1 MQKKREHWA
10 TRAGF
15 LLATAGSAIGLGSL
29 WRFPYMVG
37 ENGGGYFVLLFIFF
51 TFFIGLPVFM
61 AELTMGRRS
70 QRGPVLAFAELHQN
84 SKIWRIVGWLAVIT
98 AFIILS
104 YYLVISGWS
113 LNYAFMSLNQF
124 YLGKSYDEIVGI
136 FDLVYKSPQ
145 MNLFWLFIFALMTG
159 GIVYGG
165 VRKGIE
171 KWSRILMPVLFVIL
185 TGLFIN
191 SMTLPGA
198 GEAFKFIF
206 VPRSGQLSASTV
218 LNALGMAFFALSVG
232 LGILITYG
240 SYMHSKDDIPKTA
253 LIIALLDISVSLLAA
268 LMIFPIIFTF
278 NFQPQE
284 GVGLIFKVLPVLF
297 AKMPG
302 ALLISTVFFLLIV
315 FTALTSTISLLE
327 VLVATAMEN
336 FNWTRQKAAILSTCA
351 VFIFAIPSALSGANE
366 LFPVWKKVYGKNF
379 FETFDYL
386 TGSWFLPLSGI
397 LTAVFV
403 GWALCPQIRKEEF
416 MMGSKSKWVY
426 YPWVFILKYIAPVA
440 IVLIILNQ
448 SNIVNIDAL
457 FNPNL
462 VK

>member
-10 TRAGF
+10 TRVGF

-29 WRFPYMVG
+29 WRFPYMAG
-37 ENGGGYFVLLFIFF
+37 ENGGGYFVLLFIGF
-51 TFFIGLPVFM
+51 TFVIGLPVFM

-70 QRGPVLAFAELHQN
+70 QRGPVLAFAELAKN
-84 SKIWRIVGWLAVIT
+84 SGIWRIVGWLAVVT
-98 AFIILS
+98 TFIILS
-104 YYLVISGWS
+104 YYLVIAGWS

-124 YLGKSYDEIVGI
+124 YQGKSYDEIVQI
-136 FDLVYKSPQ
+136 FDIVYKSPQ
-145 MNLFWLFIFALMTG
+145 MNVFWLFMFVIMTG
-159 GIVYGG
+159 GIVFGG

-171 KWSRILMPVLFVIL
+171 KWSRILMPVLFIIL
-185 TGLFIN
+185 IGLFIN

-198 GEAFKFIF
+198 GQAFKFIF
-206 VPRSGQLSASTV
+206 SPKGSALSASTV

-240 SYMHSKDDIPKTA
+240 SYMHPNDDIPKTA
-253 LIIALLDISVSLLAA
+253 IIIALLDISVSLLAA
-268 LMIFPIIFTF
+268 LMIFPIIFTYG
-278 NFQPQE
+278 FQPQE

-327 VLVATAMEN
+327 VLVATSMES
-336 FNWTRQKAAILSTCA
+336 FNWTRKKSALLTSSA
-351 VFIFAIPSALSGANE
+351 VFIFALPSALSGAGKI
-366 LFPVWKKVYGKNF
+366 FPLWKKVYGKNF

-403 GWALCPQIRKEEF
+403 GWAICPEIRKAEF
-416 MMGSKSKWVY
+416 LKGTKYKWVY
-426 YPWVFILKYIAPVA
+426 APWLFILKYVAPLA
-440 IVLIILNQ
+440 IVLIILNK
-448 SNIVNIDAL
+448 SNLVNIDAI
-457 FNPNL
+457 FNRN
-462 VK
+462 

>member
-1 MQKKREHWA
+1 MHKKREHWA

-29 WRFPYMVG
+29 WRFPYMAG
-37 ENGGGYFVLLFIFF
+37 ENGGGYFVLLFIGF
-51 TFFIGLPVFM
+51 TFLIGLPVFM

-70 QRGPVLAFAELHQN
+70 QRGPVLAFTELAKN
-84 SKIWRIVGWLAVIT
+84 SHIWRLVGWLAVIT
-98 AFIILS
+98 TFVILS

-124 YLGKSYDEIVGI
+124 YKGKSYDEIVQV
-136 FDLVYKSPQ
+136 FDIVYKSPQ
-145 MNLFWLFIFALMTG
+145 MNVFWLFIFMIMTG
-159 GIVYGG
+159 GIVFGG

-171 KWSRILMPVLFVIL
+171 KWSRILMPALFIIL
-185 TGLFIN
+185 VGLFIN
-191 SMTLPGA
+191 SMTLSGA
-198 GEAFKFIF
+198 GQAFKFIF
-206 VPRSGQLSASTV
+206 SPRGSALSATTV

-232 LGILITYG
+232 LGVLITYG
-240 SYMHSKDDIPKTA
+240 SYMHSNDDIPKTA

-268 LMIFPIIFTF
+268 LMIFPIIFTYG
-278 NFQPQE
+278 FQPQE

-297 AKMPG
+297 AQMPG

-327 VLVATAMEN
+327 VLVATSMET
-336 FNWTRQKAAILSTCA
+336 FNWTRKKSAILASCA
-351 VFIFAIPSALSGANE
+351 VFIFALPSALSGAGKF
-366 LFPVWKKVYGKNF
+366 FPLWEKVYGKNF

-403 GWALCPQIRKEEF
+403 GWAISPEMRKKEF
-416 MMGSKSKWVY
+416 IEGSKYKWVY
-426 YPWVFILKYIAPVA
+426 VPWLLILKYIAPLA
-440 IVLIILNQ
+440 IVLIILNK
-448 SNIVNIDAL
+448 SNLVNIDA
-457 FNPNL
+457 FFCRN
-462 VK
+462 